1 MPEEPPT
8 SERAA
13 VYYIAAI
20 IKNYEPEFELRKNF
34 TPGLFGRSDPRY
46 PTVRREWL
54 HGLVRNGH
62 LEKRLLSLAEASDDL
77 VDHHSDEADSRL
89 NWRITFQHAF
99 YLIHIMALDK
109 TFQRF
114 ALSVQTKSDF
124 KEGLISIRKR
134 PPYLRH
140 EVVSRLR
147 NSSRSLPIFGRAS
160 GVKKKKVISRAG
172 SMWQSHGSAR
182 IGSNGW
188 PTREKGGSRLVIWSR
203 SLRSWS

>member
-1 MPEEPPT
+1 MSPMPEEPPT

-114 ALSVQTKSDF
+114 ALSIQTKSDF
-124 KEGLISIRKR
+124 
-134 PPYLRH
+134 
-140 EVVSRLR
+140 
-147 NSSRSLPIFGRAS
+147 
-160 GVKKKKVISRAG
+160 
-172 SMWQSHGSAR
+172 
-182 IGSNGW
+182 
-188 PTREKGGSRLVIWSR
+188 
-203 SLRSWS
+203 